1 MLVLSRKQEES
12 LVITGGITI
21 TVLKISPSIV
31 RLGIKAPDNVQ
42 VLRGELVERQQQE
55 QEPGQQAQP
64 KAQPQNRKEKDSDA
78 AA

>member
-55 QEPGQQAQP
+55 QGQD
-64 KAQPQNRKEKDSDA
+64 RKGKDSDEA
-78 AA
+78 A

>member
-1 MLVLSRKQEES
+1 MLVLSRKQEEL

-42 VLRGELVERQQQE
+42 VLRGELVERQEQE
-55 QEPGQQAQP
+55 QGQD
-64 KAQPQNRKEKDSDA
+64 RKDKDSDA